1 MKNIWIWTIIVVI
14 IGGGYYFLSQ
24 KSSSRQANGDPIK
37 IGQMSALTGVGSDI
51 GEEERNGALL
61 AAEEINARGGIQGR
75 PIEILSADAPAF
87 DLKQVVSAG
96 EKLISVD
103 KVLAI
108 VGPQWDGA
116 AEVMA
121 ITSANRKTPVIS
133 PNASTDI
140 EAKVNSPYF
149 FTTWPDNEIGV
160 RELLKFAATRGW
172 RKIAI
177 IEPANFSFWLYAA
190 DLFEKN
196 APEFGVQIVSKEMG
210 TDYAVVDYRT
220 LIAKAKTKNPDALFG
235 SYADLECVF
244 LKQTKELGLGLPLL
258 STESAGTPKALSD
271 CAAGM
276 EDRLYFATPAQSNGY
291 DVFSKAY
298 EARFG
303 RKSISPSAVTSYN
316 AVLVLN
322 AVIADILTSGKEL
335 TGENI
340 KDGLAAVQF
349 DGAVSIPQIQFND
362 KGFVI
367 TSPDAFEMR
376 TVKAGEF
383 VQVK

>member
-24 KSSSRQANGDPIK
+24 KSSSQQVSGDPIK

-75 PIEILSADAPAF
+75 PIEILSTDAPAF

-121 ITSANRKTPVIS
+121 ITSAKRKTPVIS

-160 RELLKFAATRGW
+160 RELLKFAAARGW

-177 IEPANFSFWLYAA
+177 IEPANFSFWLYTAN
-190 DLFEKN
+190 LFEKN

-220 LIAKAKTKNPDALFG
+220 LIAKAKTKSPDALFG

-244 LKQTKELGLGLPLL
+244 LKQSKELGLGVP
-258 STESAGTPKALSD
+258 
-271 CAAGM
+271 
-276 EDRLYFATPAQSNGY
+276 
-291 DVFSKAY
+291 
-298 EARFG
+298 
-303 RKSISPSAVTSYN
+303 
-316 AVLVLN
+316 
-322 AVIADILTSGKEL
+322 
-335 TGENI
+335 
-340 KDGLAAVQF
+340 
-349 DGAVSIPQIQFND
+349 
-362 KGFVI
+362 
-367 TSPDAFEMR
+367 
-376 TVKAGEF
+376 
-383 VQVK
+383 